1 MSAITPELTNLH
13 HVGMS
18 STQLLYTAWC
28 YPAFVINSL
37 YQDWIN
43 WIEVQQL
50 LNTMASVIEFLL
62 LLLCLL
68 ILVTNRQGLGS
79 LGNERFLERRELSTD
94 TSNES
99 KFSWTS
105 SKEGMG
111 VALEVRRISRVV
123 VYDNQIIF
131 PFSFTEIHPHLLKQ
145 VVWEFGRN
153 ERFLLQAWTFL

>member
-1 MSAITPELTNLH
+1 MSN
-13 HVGMS
+13 
-18 STQLLYTAWC
+18 TQLLHTAWC
-28 YPAFVINSL
+28 YPAFVIISL
-37 YQDWIN
+37 YQDWIT

-79 LGNERFLERRELSTD
+79 LGKERFLERRELSTD

-111 VALEVRRISRVV
+111 AVLEVRRVSRIEI
-123 VYDNQIIF
+123 YDNQIIF
-131 PFSFTEIHPHLLKQ
+131 PFSFTEYPLPLT
-145 VVWEFGRN
+145 ETSSLG
-153 ERFLLQAWTFL
+153 AWKE